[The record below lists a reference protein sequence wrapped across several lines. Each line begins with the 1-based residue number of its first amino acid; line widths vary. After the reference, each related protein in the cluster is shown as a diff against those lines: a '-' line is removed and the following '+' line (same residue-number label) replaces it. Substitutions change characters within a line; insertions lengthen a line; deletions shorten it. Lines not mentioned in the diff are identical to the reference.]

1 LSATFVHLH
10 VHTEFSLA
18 EGMLRM
24 KPLLARA
31 AALGMPALAVTERDN
46 LFSLV
51 KFYKAALDA
60 GVKPIA
66 GADLLLDA
74 TESGA
79 GSGRML
85 LLCQNETGYRNLCR
99 LVTRAYSR
107 TRAGGQPVVQG
118 VWLEQLGE
126 GLIGVS
132 AGREGV
138 LGRMLL
144 AGQGDALGHAVD
156 WWRQC
161 LPQRFYLE
169 LVRTGRD
176 EEEAYIDAAVAA
188 ALTHDLPVVAGND
201 VCFLE
206 RGDFEAHE
214 ARVCIHEGRT
224 LADPRRSRRHSDQQ
238 YLRSCEEMT
247 ALFEDFPEALEN
259 SVEIARRCNLEL
271 PLGKSFLPQFP
282 VPDGSGVDEHFARES
297 RAGLETR
304 LVQRFGDDPKALAM
318 RRPEYE
324 ARLERELEV
333 IARMGFAGYFL
344 IVADFIHW
352 ARENGVPVGPGRGSG
367 AGSVAAWCLR
377 ITDLDP
383 LQYDLLFE
391 RFLNPE
397 RVSLPDFD
405 VDFCMDG
412 RDRVIDYVARR
423 YAGEDDGGLRVSQI
437 ITFGTMAAKAVVR
450 DVGRV
455 LGHPYGFVDQV
466 AKLIP
471 FELGMTLDKAL
482 EDEALRARYDAEEE
496 VRAIVDL
503 ARKLEGLARNA
514 GRHAGGVVIAPSA
527 LTDFTAL
534 YCEPGGGQVTQY
546 DMKDVEA
553 VGLVKFDFLGLR
565 TLTIIARALGIINA
579 AREGEGLPPV
589 DVATLPT
596 DDRATY
602 ELIKR
607 GATTAVFQ
615 LESRGM
621 KELIRRLQPDRFE
634 DIIALVALFRP
645 GPLQS
650 GMVDDFIDRKHG
662 RAETS
667 YPHECLAPVLEPT
680 YGVILYQEQVMQIAQ
695 VLAGYSLGGADLLRR
710 AMGKKLPEEMA
721 KQRRGFVDGAV
732 ARGVEPK
739 LAEYIFDLID
749 KFAGYGFN
757 KSHSAA
763 YALIAYQTAWLKAHY
778 PAAFMAAVLS
788 SDMDNTDKVVTF
800 IDECVN
806 LGLAVEPP
814 AVTSC
819 ARFFT
824 APDEATVRYGL
835 GAIKGVGASAVEAIV
850 EEREQDGSYRDLFD
864 FCRRVDPKRI
874 NRRVVEALVRA
885 GALDDL
891 GPSRAVLMASIPT
904 ALQVAGQHARDTQA
918 GQDDMF
924 GGALDVAPEPQHFEE
939 AREWTDDERLAGEK
953 ETLGL
958 YFSGHPVVR
967 YEAELAHLV
976 TAPLGRLRPD
986 PERTQRAA
994 GLVTAMRTM
1003 NSRNGRMAV
1012 LTLDDRSGRL
1022 DVVVYSDLFQRCRSI
1037 LVKDRLLVASG
1048 VVNEDEFSG
1057 GCSMIAASVED
1068 LVNAREGAARHL
1080 LLEVQAAAARNG
1092 LVSRLKE
1099 AMEPFRQGRTP
1110 VCVEYRSEVARG
1122 RIRLGAD
1129 WQVRPS
1135 DDLLLRLREVL
1146 GEDGAARFEYP
1157 GDAAEQAVVAQE
1169 RREHA

>member
-1 LSATFVHLH
+1 VSASFVHLH

-18 EGMLRM
+18 EG
-24 KPLLARA
+24 LARVRPLVA
-31 AALGMPALAVTERDN
+31 RTAELGMPAVAVTERDN

-51 KFYKAALDA
+51 KFYKAAMAA
-60 GVKPIA
+60 GVKPLA
-66 GADLLLDA
+66 GADLHVDA
-74 TESGA
+74 SEAGA
-79 GSGRML
+79 GVGRL
-85 LLCQNETGYRNLCR
+85 LVLCQDRDGYRNLCR
-99 LVTRAYSR
+99 LLTRAYSR
-107 TRAGGQPVVQG
+107 TRAGGQPVVRG
-118 VWLEQLGE
+118 DWLEALGE
-126 GLIGVS
+126 GLIGIS
-132 AGREGV
+132 AGRAGV
-138 LGRMLL
+138 LGRTLL
-144 AGQGDALGHAVD
+144 AAQGEPVARAIG
-156 WWRQC
+156 WWRRC
-161 LPQRFYLE
+161 LPDRFYLE

-176 EEEAYIDAAVAA
+176 EEELYIAAAVDAAVS
-188 ALTHDLPVVAGND
+188 HDLPLVAGND
-201 VCFLE
+201 VCFLHRE
-206 RGDFEAHE
+206 DFEAHE

-224 LADPRRSRRHSDQQ
+224 LADPRRSRAHSEQQ
-238 YLRSCEEMT
+238 YLRSPQEM
-247 ALFEDFPEALEN
+247 AELFADLPEALAN
-259 SVEIARRCNLEL
+259 SVEIARRCNVEL
-271 PLGKSFLPQFP
+271 PLGETFLPQFP
-282 VPDGSGVDEHFARES
+282 LPAGTGVDEHFAAQS

-304 LVQRFGDDPKALAM
+304 LEQRFGGDPQALAA
-318 RRPEYE
+318 RRPDYQ
-324 ARLERELEV
+324 ARLERELDV
-333 IARMGFAGYFL
+333 IASMGFAGYFL
-344 IVADFIHW
+344 IVADFIRW

-367 AGSVAAWCLR
+367 AGSVAAWSLR

-405 VDFCMDG
+405 VDFCMEG
-412 RDRVIDYVARR
+412 RDRVIDYVAQR
-423 YAGEDDGGLRVSQI
+423 YRGEDDAEPRVSQI

-496 VRAIVDL
+496 VRAIIDL

-534 YCEPGGGQVTQY
+534 YSEPGGGLVTQF

-565 TLTIIARALGIINA
+565 TLTIIERALSIINPVRA
-579 AREGEGLPPV
+579 AAGEPPV
-589 DVATLPT
+589 DIISLPT
-596 DDRATY
+596 DDPATF

-634 DIIALVALFRP
+634 DVIALVALFRP

-667 YPHECLAPVLEPT
+667 YPHESLAPVLEPT
-680 YGVILYQEQVMQIAQ
+680 YGVILYQEQVMQIAR
-695 VLAGYSLGGADLLRR
+695 VLSGYSLGGADLLRR

-721 KQRRGFVDGAV
+721 KQRQGFVDGAV
-732 ARGVEPK
+732 ERGVEPAR
-739 LAEYIFDLID
+739 AEYIFDLID

-788 SDMDNTDKVVTF
+788 SDMDNTDKVVIF
-800 IDECVN
+800 IGECRD
-806 LGLAVEPP
+806 LGLAVESPS
-814 AVTSC
+814 VNRC
-819 ARFFT
+819 ERHFT
-824 APDEATVRYGL
+824 APDAGTVRYGL
-835 GAIKGVGASAVEAIV
+835 GAIKGAGASAVDAMV
-850 EEREQDGSYRDLFD
+850 EERERNGPYRDLFD
-864 FCRRVDPKRI
+864 FCRRVDPRRI

-885 GALDDL
+885 GALDEL
-891 GPSRAVLMASIPT
+891 GPSRAVLMASVPT
-904 ALQVAGQHARDTQA
+904 AMQVAGQHARDTQA
-918 GQDDMF
+918 GQNDMF
-924 GGALDVAPEPQHFEE
+924 GGALDVSPEPRHFEA
-939 AREWTDDERLAGEK
+939 AREWSDDERLAGEK
-953 ETLGL
+953 ETLGM
-958 YFSGHPVVR
+958 YFSGHPVAR
-967 YEAELAHLV
+967 YAAELEHLV
-976 TAPLGRLRPD
+976 SAPIARLRPD
-986 PERTQRAA
+986 GERTQRAA
-994 GLVTAMRTM
+994 GLVIAMRTM

-1012 LTLDDRSGRL
+1012 LTLDDPSGRM
-1022 DVVVYSDLFQRCRSI
+1022 DIVVYSDLYQRCRAT
-1037 LVKDRLLVASG
+1037 LAKDRLLIASG
-1048 VVNEDEFSG
+1048 IVNDDEYSG

-1068 LVNAREGAARHL
+1068 LVDAREGLARHL
-1080 LLEVQAAAARNG
+1080 LLEVDASAACNG

-1099 AMEPFRQGRTP
+1099 IIEPFRQGRTP
-1110 VCVEYRSEVARG
+1110 VCVHYCGEGACG
-1122 RIRLGAD
+1122 RIRLGPE

-1135 DDLLLRLREVL
+1135 EDLLLRLREIL
-1146 GEDGAARFEYP
+1146 GGDTRARVEYAGGDGYETRS
-1157 GDAAEQAVVAQE
+1157 
-1169 RREHA
+1169 